1 MTSTSFCPGHITALF
16 YAPEPGPSP
25 GATGSRGAG
34 VCIAHGVRA
43 RVECSEGDVTRI
55 VAGEDTRLSPVV
67 TMAMGGYLLNS
78 TSPFEARI
86 DLEIELPVG
95 QGFGMSGAMSLAS
108 LVAAE
113 GELGLLDGDRDA
125 LVALAHAAEVEMGTG
140 LGDVVA
146 QARGGIDLR
155 VREGLP
161 PHGEVLT
168 REHEGKLLVAW
179 SDRPLHTRSVL
190 SDANT
195 RRRLREAC
203 GPRVEGLSE
212 APDMEWLLEE
222 GWGFAQEAGLASE
235 EVRGMVRLCSR
246 GGRASQVMLGNSV
259 FAEGDVALMEGLLEE
274 EGFSTLV
281 TSVDNGGA
289 RLLH

>member
-1 MTSTSFCPGHITALF
+1 MTSVAFCPGHITALF

-43 RVECSEGDVTRI
+43 SVDCAGGDGTRI
-55 VAGEDTRLSPVV
+55 VTGKGTRLSPGV
-67 TMAMGGYLLNS
+67 TMALGGYLLHS
-78 TSPFEARI
+78 SHPVEVHV

-95 QGFGMSGAMSLAS
+95 HGFGMSGAMALAT
-108 LVAAE
+108 LVAVE
-113 GELGLLDGDRDA
+113 GELGLLEGDHEG
-125 LVALAHAAEVEMGTG
+125 LIALAHAAEVEMRTG

-168 REHEGKLLVAW
+168 RELETKLLLAW
-179 SDRPLHTRSVL
+179 TGQALHTRTVL
-190 SDANT
+190 SDPE
-195 RRRLREAC
+195 RRGRLREAC
-203 GPRVEGLSE
+203 EPRLSGLTE
-212 APDMEWLLEE
+212 APGLDWLLEE
-222 GWGFAQEAGLASE
+222 GWGFAQEAGLVND
-235 EVRGMVRLCSR
+235 EVRRMVRLCSR
-246 GGRASQVMLGNSV
+246 GGKATQVMLGNSV
-259 FAEGDVALMEGLLEE
+259 FATGDLTYIEDLLRKED
-274 EGFSTLV
+274 FKTMV
-281 TSVDNGGA
+281 TSVDNSGA